1 MEIRGRLWLWEQAV
15 TQCQIQLGLAER
27 AATGL
32 KDENIKHRELLYC
45 RAQQKYAEEQ
55 ADYEPGI
62 LKQSHL
68 AAFRVMHPQT
78 FPTSVDCHLT
88 ISYCVMLSVVL
99 FSQMFNSGYKE
110 TGAAAENNK
119 NFRSTHFE
127 NIASRVFP
135 LDQDRTAFMMLCSEI
150 ISARDTMIGH
160 ADAKAF
166 EIVHGTPISK
176 MNGFEKAIQRIDRT
190 YWFSILDRLRRGIRE
205 YSNSITTC

>member
-1 MEIRGRLWLWEQAV
+1 MLTNDEKMEIRGRLWLWEQAV

-119 NFRSTHFE
+119 NFRS
-127 NIASRVFP
+127 
-135 LDQDRTAFMMLCSEI
+135 
-150 ISARDTMIGH
+150 H